1 MRISD
6 WSSDVCSSDLPRR
19 WFRRARSYPSDLGE
33 EDGEEG
39 VEDDDEED
47 ALDDRGGRAK
57 SHLLG
62 VALHL
67 QPLEAAGHGDD
78 EAEHGRL
85 DERPPQVRHRHH
97 LAYALDEGYRR
108 DLGRDTGSNNAHN
121 PHAQPHRTD
130 DRDRGE

>member
-67 QPLEAAGHGDD
+67 QPLDAAGHGDD
-78 EAEHGRL
+78 EYEDGRL
-85 DERPPQVRHRHH
+85 DERPPQARHRHPPASA
-97 LAYALDEGYRR
+97 LADGCRR
-108 DLGRDTGSNNAHN
+108 CTERE
-121 PHAQPHRTD
+121 P
-130 DRDRGE
+130 GE